1 MTDQGSRKKN
11 AQTRGKQRLIK
22 WLLGVGLVAGVAAL
36 AAVCRW
42 PGSES
47 GQRAIAK
54 QETPAPPMRAN
65 APSRVNSASV
75 SSIDYKNSFA
85 GARSYWNYAHKIL
98 PAAKMGDADA
108 QFYLSRA
115 LQRCSQDNKM
125 YFQRRG
131 EPLALDQGLQW
142 ALERHLSIDVAQA
155 VYDRCHEF
163 QEHDTEDLGSASD
176 WLARAT
182 AAGQPL
188 AQAATALQLFTQQ
201 VLQNIQ
207 ATRSAGA
214 AANPDAPP
222 AIDSQQTPRQLLRM
236 AVESR
241 DPEVLFSIGE
251 AQGYLKSPNTEATD
265 PTVNQFAWWL
275 VACERGLDCSANAE
289 WVKVACANDA
299 RCASFTSPSDLVRT
313 LSGDNWDNVEQ
324 LAQQISAKLD
334 ASQWDELG
342 IGS

>member
-1 MTDQGSRKKN
+1 MGVC
-11 AQTRGKQRLIK
+11 
-22 WLLGVGLVAGVAAL
+22 LLAGVAAL
-36 AAVCRW
+36 AALYLW
-42 PGSES
+42 PGRELAH
-47 GQRAIAK
+47 RAIVK
-54 QETPAPPMRAN
+54 QEPPAPIRGS
-65 APSRVNSASV
+65 APSMVNSSSV
-75 SSIDYKNSFA
+75 SSIDYKKSFA
-85 GARSYWNYAHKIL
+85 EAYSYWDYAHKIL

-115 LQRCSQDNKM
+115 LERCSNDNKM

-131 EPLALDQGLQW
+131 EALALDQGLQW
-142 ALERHLSIDVAQA
+142 ALQRHLSIDVAQA

-163 QEHDTEDLGSASD
+163 QEHDPGDLGSASD

-188 AQAATALQLFTQQ
+188 AQATTALKLFTQQ
-201 VLQNIQ
+201 ALQNIQ
-207 ATRSAGA
+207 ATRLVGA
-214 AANPDAPP
+214 APNPDAPP
-222 AIDSQQTPRQLLRM
+222 TIDSQQNPRQLLRM

-251 AQGYLKSPNTEATD
+251 AQGYLKSANTEATD

-289 WVKVACANDA
+289 WVKVACANDS
-299 RCASFTSPSDLVRT
+299 RCASFTSPSDFVRT
-313 LSGDNWDNVEQ
+313 LSGDDWDNVEQ
-324 LAQQISAKLD
+324 LAQQISARLD
-334 ASQWDELG
+334 TSQWDELG